1 MSDDTL
7 KKLIVS
13 IIALMVFSLRA
24 IRHNDRC
31 KYNCV
36 TIFQLAAS
44 DASQYRQAWV
54 RHAQSVI

>member
-13 IIALMVFSLRA
+13 IIALMVFSLWA
-24 IRHNDRC
+24 IRQDGRC

-36 TIFQLAAS
+36 TDISAS
-44 DASQYRQAWV
+44 RK
-54 RHAQSVI
+54 